1 MSNSTEITPRGTDIL
16 VIGAGLAGLTA
27 AALAVRAGASVRLI
41 AKGWGQQM
49 IAPGWISVA
58 DHAGSDV
65 LAAAARIAAEQPDH
79 PYARAGADAL
89 PAALD
94 AFCEIAETVGLPYA
108 RRTDGRALRLPTALG
123 AIQTPLIAPRG
134 LAQGDL
140 TDIGGPVL
148 LVGFNGWR
156 DFHPDLAAGNL
167 RAQGI
172 DARAVLI
179 DPPEFRDAWDMWPGD
194 FARQMDNASFR
205 QIVAQQVRPHAHG
218 AAKIGFPA
226 VLGLDHPGEAL
237 DDLAAALGCPVF
249 EIPALPPSTPGVR
262 LSSRLRTWLLRQRAR
277 VQIGHPVVRTRVE
290 GGRCVAVEVEG
301 LGHVTPFYADQFI
314 LATGGLYGG
323 GLLTDDTGRVWEP
336 LFGLPLVTPGGEG
349 RTDWYGERLLQTG
362 GHAIHRSGVRVDA
375 SLRPV
380 DAADTPVL
388 DNVRAVGHLLAGFNP
403 LTDGCAEGVDLVTAY
418 QAVRAALAVGA

>member
-1 MSNSTEITPRGTDIL
+1 MSNSTEITPRGTDVL

-58 DHAGSDV
+58 DHAEGNV
-65 LAAAARIAAEQPDH
+65 LTAAAQIAADQPDH
-79 PYARAGADAL
+79 PYAKAGRDAI

-94 AFCEIAETVGLPYA
+94 AFNAIAEMVGLPYQ
-108 RRTDGRALRLPTALG
+108 RRDDGRALRLPTALG

-140 TDIGGPVL
+140 TDVSGPVL
-148 LVGFNGWR
+148 LVGFKGWR

-179 DPPEFRDAWDMWPGD
+179 DPPEFRDNWDMWPGD
-194 FARQMDNASFR
+194 FARQMDNTSFR
-205 QIVAQQVRPHAHG
+205 QIVAGQVQPHVNG

-226 VLGLDHPGEAL
+226 VLGMDRSGEAL
-237 DDLAAALGCPVF
+237 NDLAAALGCPVF
-249 EIPALPPSTPGVR
+249 EIPTLPPSTPGVR

-290 GGRCVAVEVEG
+290 GGRCVGVEVEG
-301 LGHVTPFYADQFI
+301 LGHATPFHADQF
-314 LATGGLYGG
+314 
-323 GLLTDDTGRVWEP
+323 
-336 LFGLPLVTPGGEG
+336 
-349 RTDWYGERLLQTG
+349 
-362 GHAIHRSGVRVDA
+362 
-375 SLRPV
+375 
-380 DAADTPVL
+380 
-388 DNVRAVGHLLAGFNP
+388 
-403 LTDGCAEGVDLVTAY
+403 
-418 QAVRAALAVGA
+418 